1 MPDQERIY
9 IGNVVLDE
17 DNQEMLKQWLL
28 DIINSLQGHGNG
40 FDADTV
46 DGFHATDFATAEQG
60 LLAETSLQE
69 GLTIGSTTLMNTT
82 ETQYIRS
89 DGVKID
95 QELYDAFHGI
105 FNTIDMDTLIST
117 LIIKVYRKL
126 QGDINTLD
134 ENKVDKVPGKQLSTH
149 DFNDHYKDM
158 LDDLDLAYT
167 DILCPNSTAP
177 SEQVIKRVLNAGSV
191 NHLQFILTTEELYAQ
206 YTTAVKNAWNNIFIF
221 VDEEDYPDDYES
233 PLDCPI
239 ETGYMFR
246 IDDRGNEVW
255 LQYKGRAAKN
265 WIDMVRITDL
275 YAQFLQYGNF
285 ENIMRQIATVITQEA
300 IAEIDTPEHINAL
313 IKRIDAPGIDHWQD
327 YPFLS
332 SELEFVY
339 DVINNGNSLCS
350 LNSDGFLIA
359 DVSNLTTDV
368 ENQIESL
375 RNNYGILSGTV
386 STINNTY
393 IKKSDI
399 KQSLNSNSDFPAS
412 TTAVKAKTDNLE
424 SQCLELQGQMNTLNT
439 LIDNLRGIT
448 DQMKY
453 FQKYLVLGVGQY
465 KGQKNSNFRTPTD
478 QTQDTLGAYSVSG
491 SVMHLGDN
499 IPEQASLKVSN
510 RGCFKNSNG
519 TYKYDNPDYIYAR
532 LIQEHTGEPASYNF
546 DRYIFFQI
554 NGVFYGRKIKPGD
567 DYAILNIRLDPGTY
581 QITALYIDNV
591 GNYQHPIAMT
601 QQLVVEKTYTS

>member
-1 MPDQERIY
+1 MPEQERIY

-126 QGDINTLD
+126 QADITTLD

-158 LDDLDLAYT
+158 LDELDIAYI
-167 DILCPNSTAP
+167 DILCPNSTNP
-177 SEQVIKRVLNAGSV
+177 SEQVVKRVLNAGSV

-239 ETGYMFR
+239 ETGYVFR
-246 IDDRGNEVW
+246 IDDREDEVW
-255 LQYKGRAAKN
+255 LQFKGRNAKN
-265 WIDMVRITDL
+265 WIDMIKITDL
-275 YAQFLQYGNF
+275 YNQFLKYGNF
-285 ENIMRQIATVITQEA
+285 ENIMREIAAVVTQAA

-313 IKRIDAPGIDHWQD
+313 IKRIDAPGIDHWKD

-339 DVINNGNSLCS
+339 DVINDGRSLCS
-350 LNSDGFLIA
+350 LDSNGFLIA
-359 DVSNLTTDV
+359 DVSNLTTEV
-368 ENQIESL
+368 ENQLQSL
-375 RNNYGILSGTV
+375 QNSYGILSNTV
-386 STINNTY
+386 ATLNNTC

-399 KQSLNSNSDFPAS
+399 QKSLNNNSDFPAS
-412 TTAVKAKTDNLE
+412 TTVVKAKTDQLTEQYNNLQ
-424 SQCLELQGQMNTLNT
+424 SQINSLSSTISNLNQ
-439 LIDNLRGIT
+439 IT
-448 DQMKY
+448 EQMKY
-453 FQKYLVLGVGQY
+453 FQKYIVLGVGQY
-465 KGQKNSNFRTPTD
+465 AGVKRSTFKTPTD
-478 QTQDTLGAYSVSG
+478 QKQDTLGSYTVSG
-491 SVMHLGDN
+491 RLGYGDN
-499 IPEQASLKVSN
+499 VPAEASLSVTN
-510 RGCFKNSNG
+510 RGNLKVNGDFKHS
-519 TYKYDNPDYIYAR
+519 DPDYIYAR
-532 LIQEHTGEPASYNF
+532 LIQEHTGEPASYNY
-546 DRYIFFQI
+546 DRYMFFQI
-554 NGVFYGRKIKPGD
+554 NGVFYGRRIRPGD
-567 DYAILNIRLDPGTY
+567 DYATLNIRLNPGTY
-581 QITALYIDNV
+581 QITALYIDTF
-591 GNYQHPIAMT
+591 GDYQHPISIT
-601 QQLVVEKTYTS
+601 QQLVVDQYYK

>member
-126 QGDINTLD
+126 QGDINTLN

-221 VDEEDYPDDYES
+221 VEEEDYPDDYES

-265 WIDMVRITDL
+265 WVDMVRITDL
-275 YAQFLQYGNF
+275 YAQFLQYGDF
-285 ENIMRQIATVITQEA
+285 ENIMRQIATIITQEA

-339 DVINNGNSLCS
+339 DVINNGNSLCTKR
-350 LNSDGFLIA
+350 DGFLIA

-393 IKKSDI
+393 IKKSDV
-399 KQSLNSNSDFPAS
+399 KQSLNSNSEFPAS

-424 SQCLELQGQMNTLNT
+424 SQCLELQGQINTLNT
-439 LIDNLRGIT
+439 LISNLREIT

-478 QTQDTLGAYSVSG
+478 QTQDTLGAYSVTG

-519 TYKYDNPDYIYAR
+519 TYKYNNPDYIYAR
-532 LIQEHTGEPASYNF
+532 LIQEHTGEPASYTF